1 MPTLFQAPTS
11 VQPGKPAKKLTK
23 KSVKLDTRSRM
34 SPFTAFAV
42 NPYGVRFETQEA
54 EEQVALFLRQH
65 LVVNVPWIAVTIIFL
80 LAPSVLF
87 PLILGSLPAPLP
99 FAYVLIGTLSWYL
112 VTVGFALIN
121 FLHWF
126 FNIYIVTNERII
138 DIDFQYL
145 LFKRFSQAEL
155 ERIQDISY
163 TAGGIFATVFHYGN
177 VYVQTAGE
185 MPNLEFLAVPRPD
198 KVVEKIRALT
208 ENLPGS
214 L

>member
-1 MPTLFQAPTS
+1 MPTLFEAPTN
-11 VQPGKPAKKLTK
+11 KPAKKSIK
-23 KSVKLDTRSRM
+23 AHANTRI
-34 SPFTAFAV
+34 SPLTAFAV
-42 NPYGVRFETQEA
+42 NPTGVRFETQQKD
-54 EEQVALFLRQH
+54 EEVVLFLRQH
-65 LVVNVPWIAVTIIFL
+65 LIVNIPWIVLTIIFF

-87 PLILGSLPAPLP
+87 PLVIRSLSVPLP
-99 FAYVLIGTLSWYL
+99 FPYILVGTLSWYL
-112 VTVGFALIN
+112 VTVGFALVN

-126 FNIYIVTNERII
+126 FNIYIVTSERVI

-163 TAGGIFATVFHYGN
+163 TAGGIIATVFNYGN

-198 KVVEKIRALT
+198 KVVEKIRSLT

>member
-1 MPTLFQAPTS
+1 MPTVFQAPTI
-11 VQPGKPAKKLTK
+11 KPPKKPIK
-23 KSVKLDTRSRM
+23 AHVHARM
-34 SPFTAFAV
+34 SPLTAFAV

-54 EEQVALFLRQH
+54 EEQVILFLRQH
-65 LVVNVPWIAVTIIFL
+65 LIVNVPWVILTILFL

-87 PLILGSLPAPLP
+87 PLVIGSLPAPLP
-99 FAYVLIGTLSWYL
+99 FPYILVGTLSWYL
-112 VTVGFALIN
+112 VTAGFALVS

-126 FNIYIVTNERII
+126 FNIYIVTNERVI

-163 TAGGIFATVFHYGN
+163 TAGGIFATVFNYGH
-177 VYVQTAGE
+177 VYIQTAGE

-198 KVVEKIRALT
+198 KVVEKTRSLM

>member
-1 MPTLFQAPTS
+1 MTTLFQAPAKKSTKTS
-11 VQPGKPAKKLTK
+11 VKTHVSA
-23 KSVKLDTRSRM
+23 RM
-34 SPFTAFAV
+34 SPLTAFAV

-54 EEQVALFLRQH
+54 EEQIVLFLRQH
-65 LVVNVPWIAVTIIFL
+65 LIVNVPWIALTIIFL

-87 PLILGSLPAPLP
+87 PFVIRSLPAPLP
-99 FAYVLIGTLSWYL
+99 FPYLLVGTLSWYL
-112 VTVGFALIN
+112 VIAGFALVN

-126 FNIYIVTNERII
+126 FNIYIVTNERVI

-163 TAGGIFATVFHYGN
+163 TAGGIIATVFNYGN

-198 KVVEKIRALT
+198 KVVEKIRSLT

-214 L
+214 V

>member
-1 MPTLFQAPTS
+1 MPTLYQAPTKTTKKP
-11 VQPGKPAKKLTK
+11 VMKPAAHHTRMGPLT
-23 KSVKLDTRSRM
+23 T
-34 SPFTAFAV
+34 FAV

-54 EEQVALFLRQH
+54 EEQVILFLRQH
-65 LVVNVPWIAVTIIFL
+65 LIVNVPWIVVTTLFL

-87 PLILGSLPAPLP
+87 PLIFRSLPQSLP
-99 FAYVLIGTLSWYL
+99 FGFILIGTLAWYL
-112 VTVGFALIN
+112 ATTGFAIAS

-138 DIDFQYL
+138 DVDFQYL

-163 TAGGIFATVFHYGN
+163 TAGGIFATIFHYGN

-198 KVVEKIRALT
+198 KVVEKIRSLM
-208 ENLPGS
+208 ENLPGAI
-214 L
+214 

>member
-1 MPTLFQAPTS
+1 MPTVFQAPASKS
-11 VQPGKPAKKLTK
+11 VK
-23 KSVKLDTRSRM
+23 KSVQAHAHARM
-34 SPFTAFAV
+34 SPLTAFAV

-54 EEQVALFLRQH
+54 QEQVALFLRQH
-65 LVVNVPWIAVTIIFL
+65 LIVNVPWIALTTIFL

-87 PLILGSLPAPLP
+87 PLILQSLPAPLP
-99 FAYVLIGTLSWYL
+99 FAYVLVGTLSWYL
-112 VTVGFALIN
+112 VTVGFALVS

-126 FNIYIVTNERII
+126 FNIYIVTNERVI

-177 VYVQTAGE
+177 VYIQTAGE

-198 KVVEKIRALT
+198 KVVEKIRNLM

-214 L
+214 I

>member
-1 MPTLFQAPTS
+1 MPTLFQAPDK
-11 VQPGKPAKKLTK
+11 KPTK
-23 KSVKLDTRSRM
+23 KSVKAHSGARM
-34 SPFTAFAV
+34 SPLTAFAV
-42 NPYGVRFETQEA
+42 NPTGVRFETQEA
-54 EEQVALFLRQH
+54 EEQVILFLRQH
-65 LVVNVPWIAVTIIFL
+65 FIVNIPWVVLTVIFL
-80 LAPSVLF
+80 FIPSVLF
-87 PLILGSLPAPLP
+87 PLVIRSLPAPLP
-99 FAYVLIGTLSWYL
+99 LSYLLIGTLSWYL
-112 VTVGFALIN
+112 VTVGFALVS

-126 FNIYIVTNERII
+126 FNIYIVTNERVI

-185 MPNLEFLAVPRPD
+185 VPNLEFLAVPRPD
-198 KVVEKIRALT
+198 KVVEKIRNLM

-214 L
+214 I

>member
-1 MPTLFQAPTS
+1 MPTLFQAPDK
-11 VQPGKPAKKLTK
+11 KPMK
-23 KSVKLDTRSRM
+23 KSVKAHIGVRM
-34 SPFTAFAV
+34 SPLTSFAV
-42 NPYGVRFETQEA
+42 NPSGVRFETQEA
-54 EEQVALFLRQH
+54 EEQVILFLRQH
-65 LVVNVPWIAVTIIFL
+65 FIVNIPWVVLTVIFL
-80 LAPSVLF
+80 FIPPVLF
-87 PLILGSLPAPLP
+87 PLVIRSLPAPLP
-99 FAYVLIGTLSWYL
+99 LSYLLIGTLSWYL
-112 VTVGFALIN
+112 VTVGFALVS

-126 FNIYIVTNERII
+126 FNIYIVTNERVI

-185 MPNLEFLAVPRPD
+185 VPNLEFLAVPRPD
-198 KVVEKIRALT
+198 KVVEKIRNLM

-214 L
+214 I

>member
-1 MPTLFQAPTS
+1 MPTLYQAPT
-11 VQPGKPAKKLTK
+11 KPTK
-23 KSVKLDTRSRM
+23 KPTKADVSARM
-34 SPFTAFAV
+34 SPLTAFAV

-54 EEQVALFLRQH
+54 DEQVILFLRQH
-65 LVVNVPWIAVTIIFL
+65 LIVNVPWIALTILFL
-80 LAPSVLF
+80 LAPSILF
-87 PLILGSLPAPLP
+87 PLILKSLPAPLP
-99 FAYVLIGTLSWYL
+99 LGYVLVGTLSWYL
-112 VTVGFALIN
+112 VTVGFALFN

-126 FNIYIVTNERII
+126 FNIYIVTNERVI

-198 KVVEKIRALT
+198 KVVEKIRSLM
-208 ENLPGS
+208 ENLPGAI
-214 L
+214 

>member
-1 MPTLFQAPTS
+1 MPTLFQAPAD
-11 VQPGKPAKKLTK
+11 KPAKKPIKAHAGT
-23 KSVKLDTRSRM
+23 RM
-34 SPFTAFAV
+34 SPLTAFAV
-42 NPYGVRFETQEA
+42 NPTGIRFETQEA
-54 EEQVALFLRQH
+54 KEQVALFLRQH
-65 LVVNVPWIAVTIIFL
+65 FIVNVPWIAVTIIFL

-87 PLILGSLPAPLP
+87 PLILRSLSLPLP
-99 FAYVLIGTLSWYL
+99 FAYILVGTLSWYL
-112 VTVGFALIN
+112 VTVGFALVS

-126 FNIYIVTNERII
+126 FNIYIVTNERVI

-177 VYVQTAGE
+177 VYIQTAGE

-198 KVVEKIRALT
+198 KVVEKIRTLM

-214 L
+214 I

>member
-1 MPTLFQAPTS
+1 MPTLFQAPDK
-11 VQPGKPAKKLTK
+11 KPTK
-23 KSVKLDTRSRM
+23 KPVKSYIRTRM
-34 SPFTAFAV
+34 SPLTAFAV
-42 NPYGVRFETQEA
+42 NPTGVRFETQES
-54 EEQVALFLRQH
+54 EEQVVLFLRQH
-65 LVVNVPWIAVTIIFL
+65 FIVNIPWIVLTGIL
-80 LAPSVLF
+80 LFIPPVLF
-87 PLILGSLPAPLP
+87 PIMIGGFPLMLPVPYL
-99 FAYVLIGTLSWYL
+99 LIGSLSWYL
-112 VTVGFALIN
+112 ATVGFALVS

-126 FNIYIVTNERII
+126 FNIYIVTNERVI

-185 MPNLEFLAVPRPD
+185 VPNLEFLAVPRPD
-198 KVVEKIRALT
+198 KVVEKIRNLM

-214 L
+214 I